1 MVLAAGAAKPSG
13 VTRIPAHVGII
24 PDGNRR
30 WAEARGLPRS
40 AGYEHGIEP
49 AKRFYDAI
57 WDLGIREVSSYIFT
71 KENTHRPK
79 EQVEAFKAAF
89 LTFIEW
95 IQGMDVSVLLVGDT
109 RSAAFPR
116 GLEHLAV
123 PEEGRETRRRLNLL
137 VNYNWKWDVGEAA
150 RARAHAPTTA
160 RDPMD
165 LVGSRHVSRID
176 LVVRWGARSRL
187 SGFLP
192 LQSAYADLYVVDAL
206 WPDFE
211 VGHLYDALRWYGGQD
226 VTMGG

>member
-1 MVLAAGAAKPSG
+1 MLSAAGDATPPRIA
-13 VTRIPAHVGII
+13 RIPAHVGII

-30 WAEARGLPRS
+30 WAQARGLPRS

-49 AKRFYDAI
+49 AQRLFDVV
-57 WDLGIREVSSYIFT
+57 WDLGIQEVSSYIFT

-89 LTFIEW
+89 LTFLDWVEER
-95 IQGMDVSVLLVGDT
+95 DVSLLLVGDT
-109 RSAAFPR
+109 RSTVFPR

-123 PEEGRETRRRLNLL
+123 PEEGREKRRRLNLL
-137 VNYNWKWDVGEAA
+137 VSYSWKWDVAEAV
-150 RARAHAPTTA
+150 RAQAHASGA
-160 RDPMD
+160 FRDPMD
-165 LVGSRHVSRID
+165 LIGSRHVSRID

-192 LQSAYADLYVVDAL
+192 LQAAYADLYVVDAM

-211 VGHLYDALRWYGGQD
+211 VGQFYDALRWYGGQD